1 MPLVYWLMN
10 EWLNNFN
17 DRISQP
23 LWLYFLVAFAVV
35 AITWLIIAML
45 AYKAAIT
52 RPSLILRDE

>member
-1 MPLVYWLMN
+1 
-10 EWLNNFN
+10 
-17 DRISQP
+17 
-23 LWLYFLVAFAVV
+23 LVAFAVV

>member
-35 AITWLIIAML
+35 TITWLIIAML